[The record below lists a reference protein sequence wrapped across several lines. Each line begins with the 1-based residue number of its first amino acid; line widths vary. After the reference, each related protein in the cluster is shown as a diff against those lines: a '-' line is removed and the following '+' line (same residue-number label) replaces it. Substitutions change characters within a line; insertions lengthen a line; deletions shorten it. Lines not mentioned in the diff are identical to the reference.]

1 MNRRRLLM
9 IGIVALFAA
18 GAVSLLAYKLLQAS
32 VVRAQVSGVE
42 ILTAAED
49 ISIGSR
55 IEAKDL
61 RQTRM
66 PAGSVPENAFRTP
79 AEAVGR
85 GVITPIA
92 RNEVITAAKVAG
104 VDAGSGMSSIIPDGM
119 RAVSV
124 KVNDVVAVAGFV
136 VPGTHVDVLLTGNP
150 DRMNDPARVMTTT
163 VLQNV
168 LVLAAGTKLQNDS
181 HGQPQSVPIITL
193 LVSPA
198 DGQRLTLAS
207 SEGRIQLALRNP
219 LDRDHAK
226 TVALRNATLYDQQE
240 PRATVLPQK
249 HRANTPRIAEL
260 PAYMIETIRGTKR
273 ESQNFR

>member
-18 GAVSLLAYKLLQAS
+18 GGISLLAYKLLQAS
-32 VVRAQVSGVE
+32 VVRAHASGVE

-66 PAGSVPENAFRTP
+66 PAESIPENAFHTP
-79 AEAVGR
+79 SEIVGR

-198 DGQRLTLAS
+198 DGQRLTLS

-226 TVALRNATLYDQQE
+226 TVALRNATLYEQQE
-240 PRATVLPQK
+240 SRATVLPQK
-249 HRANTPRIAEL
+249 HRANTPRIAAL
-260 PAYMIETIRGTKR
+260 PAYTIETIRGTKR
-273 ESQNFR
+273 EAQNFR